1 MDTTFFILSKLF
13 WIVISPTNLLVI
25 LFILGTLFF
34 IFKAYN
40 AARLSLIPAT
50 FLAGL
55 LMVYP
60 IGDYII
66 QPLEKRF
73 AKPVEWPSHID
84 GIIVLGGGE
93 DLKRSVSWQTAE
105 LGQGGDRYLAA
116 KALADRYP
124 NAKVIFTGG
133 SGLFLNATSDSEGM
147 IARTIFEQLDIHP
160 SRYILETQS
169 RNTYENFLNT
179 TPLLDPN
186 GQYMLVTSANHMPRS
201 VGIARRFELNITPYP
216 VDFRSNQGEMR
227 YANFNFFENAE
238 TLEKGVKEWLGLLA
252 YYLSGKSDTLYP
264 AP

>member
-1 MDTTFFILSKLF
+1 MDNIFFVFSKLF
-13 WIVISPTNLLVI
+13 WIVISPTNLII
-25 LFILGTLFF
+25 LAFILGTLLL
-34 IFKAYN
+34 IFKADKL
-40 AARLSLIPAT
+40 ARFILLPTAL
-50 FLAGL
+50 LAGL
-55 LMVYP
+55 VLVYP

-73 AKPVEWPSHID
+73 AKPTEWPPHID

-93 DLKRSVSWQTAE
+93 DLKRSVSWKIAE

-147 IARTIFEQLDIHP
+147 IARTIFEQLDIDP

-201 VGIARRFELNITPYP
+201 IGIARRFELNITPYP

-227 YANFNFFENAE
+227 YANFSFSENIE
-238 TLEKGVKEWLGLLA
+238 TLEKGVKEWLGLVA
-252 YYLSGKSDTLYP
+252 YYLSGKSETLYP

>member
-1 MDTTFFILSKLF
+1 MDNLFFVFSKLF
-13 WIVISPTNLLVI
+13 WIIASPTNLLII
-25 LFILGTLFF
+25 LFIVGTLLLV
-34 IFKAYN
+34 FKAHK
-40 AARLSLIPAT
+40 AALLTLIPSAL
-50 FLAGL
+50 LAGL
-55 LMVYP
+55 LMIYP

-66 QPLEKRF
+66 QPLETRF
-73 AKPVEWPSHID
+73 AQPTTLPTDMD

-124 NAKVIFTGG
+124 QAKVIFTGG
-133 SGLFLNATSDSEGM
+133 SGLFLNPTSDKDGV
-147 IARTIFEQLDIHP
+147 IARTIFKQLDIDS

-179 TPLLDPN
+179 APLLKPD
-186 GQYMLVTSANHMPRS
+186 GHYFLVTSAYHMPRS
-201 VGIARRFELNITPYP
+201 VGIARRFKLNIIPYP
-216 VDFRSNQGEMR
+216 VDFRSNQNAMR

-252 YYLSGKSDTLYP
+252 YSLTGKSDALYP
-264 AP
+264 AQ